1 MQKFKLI
8 KKKAP
13 TILLEKRKS
22 IKRKDN
28 INSVNERK
36 FEMNNLR
43 NIDLCELGQNFASE
57 L

>member
-43 NIDLCELGQNFASE
+43 NIDLCELG
-57 L
+57 